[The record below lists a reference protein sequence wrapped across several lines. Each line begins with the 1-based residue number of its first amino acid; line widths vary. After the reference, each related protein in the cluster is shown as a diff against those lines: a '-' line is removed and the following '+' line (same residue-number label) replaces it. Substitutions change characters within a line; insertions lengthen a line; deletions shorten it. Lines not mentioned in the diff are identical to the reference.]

1 MVTTGGR
8 AGYYG
13 PTSSRRGRVVN
24 DLRFCHRCG
33 GWLALTTVHDK
44 VRPTCPS
51 CGHVV
56 FLDPKL
62 AVIVLV
68 SMDDG
73 LVLVK
78 RDIEPALG
86 RWSFPA
92 GYVDRGETVEEAAVR
107 EVREETGL
115 EVGLSGLVGLY
126 SDRDSPVVMAVYS
139 AEVVGG
145 ELIAGPETRGARVYP
160 PDALP
165 DMPFQHDEQIMIDW
179 QATRS

>member
-1 MVTTGGR
+1 MTD
-8 AGYYG
+8 
-13 PTSSRRGRVVN
+13 

-33 GWLALTTVHDK
+33 GGLALKKVHDR
-44 VRPTCPS
+44 VRPTCPG

-62 AVIVLV
+62 AVVVLV
-68 SMDDG
+68 SMDSG

-78 RDIEPALG
+78 RDIEPAFG
-86 RWSFPA
+86 RWSFPS

-115 EVGLSGLVGLY
+115 EVDLTGFVGLY

-145 ELIAGPETRGARVYP
+145 ELIAGPETRGTRVYSL
-160 PDALP
+160 DALP
-165 DMPFQHDEQIMIDW
+165 DLPFPHDEQIMIDW

>member
-1 MVTTGGR
+1 MT
-8 AGYYG
+8 
-13 PTSSRRGRVVN
+13 
-24 DLRFCHRCG
+24 DDFKFCHRCG
-33 GWLALTTVHDK
+33 GPLALIKVHDK
-44 VRPTCPS
+44 VRPTCQS
-51 CGHVV
+51 CGHVI
-56 FLDPKL
+56 FMDPKL
-62 AVIVLV
+62 AVVALV
-68 SMDDG
+68 SMDGG

-86 RWSFPA
+86 RWSFPS

-115 EVGLSGLVGLY
+115 EIDLTGLVGLY

-165 DMPFQHDEQIMIDW
+165 DMPFQHDEQIVIDW
-179 QATRS
+179 QAARP